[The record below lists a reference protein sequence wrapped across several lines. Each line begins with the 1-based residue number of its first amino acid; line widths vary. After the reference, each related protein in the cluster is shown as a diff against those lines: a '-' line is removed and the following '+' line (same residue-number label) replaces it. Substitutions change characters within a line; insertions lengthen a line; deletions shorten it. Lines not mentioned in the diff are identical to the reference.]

1 MKIPHRPLRSLP
13 SEGAGPSVGA
23 ALPA

>member
-13 SEGAGPSVGA
+13 SEGGPSVGA